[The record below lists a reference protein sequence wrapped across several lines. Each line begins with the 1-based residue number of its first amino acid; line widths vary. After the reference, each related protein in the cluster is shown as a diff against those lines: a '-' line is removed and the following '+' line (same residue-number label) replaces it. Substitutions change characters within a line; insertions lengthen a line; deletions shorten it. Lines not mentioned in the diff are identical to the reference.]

1 MFTRIGVL
9 LLASLGIAAAQAK
22 VAIINVQNA
31 VLETA
36 ELRKAQTELEAKF
49 KPRQAQIENLQK
61 ELASIQAQLQNG
73 GGKLTQQQAETLQAT
88 GQRRQRE
95 LQRLTEDVQ
104 AEVDRERNEVLQ
116 RAGGRMQEVVRKLA
130 DERGLDV
137 VIDVSNAVYY
147 KPALEM
153 TKDAIAA
160 YDKTYPV
167 APAAAAAK

>member
-9 LLASLGIAAAQAK
+9 LLASLGIAAAQSK

-36 ELRKAQTELEAKF
+36 ELKKAQADLEAKF
-49 KPRQAQIENLQK
+49 KPRQAQIDNIQK
-61 ELASIQAQLQNG
+61 ELAGIQAQLQSG
-73 GGKLTQQQAETLQAT
+73 GGKLTQQQAENLQAT

-104 AEVDRERNEVLQ
+104 ADVDRERNEVLQ
-116 RAGGRMQEVVRKLA
+116 RAGSRMQEVVRKLA
-130 DERGLDV
+130 DERGVDV
-137 VIDVSNAVYY
+137 VIDVSNAVYFR
-147 KPALEM
+147 PALDI

-160 YDKTYPV
+160 YDKAHPV
-167 APAAAAAK
+167 PPTTAAAK